1 MEVIRAAQA
10 LFVLWIGAF
19 AGLVALNNVVDYGT
33 NLRFVQH
40 VLGMDTTFEDS
51 RLRRRA
57 ITSPALHH
65 AAYWA
70 IIAAEALTAA
80 LPRAR
85 AAGMSAVTSTK
96 WLSFRLSVR
105 KRVCM
110 QISLKRL
117 AEFVLPRRPSLIV
130 RCCNHV
136 ESPVLRNAS
145 FHVRNGVFARKT
157 FESSITK
164 MGHIWDA
171 VNQFSP
177 CAGVFKTETTLHRC
191 YAFSAAAN
199 PCGIA
204 TTTLRRA

>member
-80 LPRAR
+80 LCVWGALRLLADLGASPEAFH
-85 AAGMSAVTSTK
+85 AAKTPAFAGLALGFAV
-96 WLSFRLSVR
+96 WFGGF
-105 KRVCM
+105 M
-110 QISLKRL
+110 
-117 AEFVLPRRPSLIV
+117 VLGSQWFASWQSKQWNGREAAFMFYTPIALVFLI
-130 RCCNHV
+130 
-136 ESPVLRNAS
+136 L
-145 FHVRNGVFARKT
+145 
-157 FESSITK
+157 
-164 MGHIWDA
+164 
-171 VNQFSP
+171 
-177 CAGVFKTETTLHRC
+177 LHP
-191 YAFSAAAN
+191 A
-199 PCGIA
+199 
-204 TTTLRRA
+204 